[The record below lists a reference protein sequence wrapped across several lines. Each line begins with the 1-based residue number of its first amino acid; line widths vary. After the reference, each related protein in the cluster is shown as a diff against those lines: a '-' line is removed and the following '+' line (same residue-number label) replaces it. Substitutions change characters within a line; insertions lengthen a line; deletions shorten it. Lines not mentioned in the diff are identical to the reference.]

1 MTVVL
6 AAVENRRLEG
16 SSFDLLPPPGKSM
29 GWLKDRVRK
38 FDPTARLLPEGDHL
52 HTTFPGYFGAPAL
65 GGAKGAKLR
74 NPLAG
79 MPPPPVG
86 FKLDAR

>member
-1 MTVVL
+1 MYIL
-6 AAVENRRLEG
+6 AGMYKGRK
-16 SSFDLLPPPGKSM
+16 LLPPPGKSM

-38 FDPTARLLPEGDHL
+38 FDSTARLLPEGDHL
-52 HTTFPGYFGAPAL
+52 HTTFPGYFGAPPL
-65 GGAKGAKLR
+65 GGAKGAKLS

-79 MPPPPVG
+79 MPPPPAG